1 MVGCR
6 STSRKSA
13 ERTCASRCSL
23 FVSID
28 ARSMV
33 AVTVESSGSGAV
45 TTCPPNERN
54 RPRTLLTIMCR
65 TVNDTMLSC
74 LSSRS
79 FDPFR
84 GRWGLAGVEQV
95 VDLAG
100 EVALEA
106 PNRLQLAVPERG
118 AFRDVGLRLRV
129 HPQAADDGEVQ
140 GAVGLPVAAWLSR
153 CRRVCPDEAGSG
165 ATPQSIANAGSLRS
179 AAGCRRR

>member
-1 MVGCR
+1 MVDSMR
-6 STSRKSA
+6 ALSR
-13 ERTCASRCSL
+13 ASPTVPIDPSVSSFSSSSL
-23 FVSID
+23 K
-28 ARSMV
+28 AM
-33 AVTVESSGSGAV
+33 AVYCEPA
-45 TTCPPNERN
+45 
-54 RPRTLLTIMCR
+54 
-65 TVNDTMLSC
+65 MLSC

-140 GAVGLPVAAWLSR
+140 GAVGLPVAAAVEPVPSGLPGR
-153 CRRVCPDEAGSG
+153 GGQRRD
-165 ATPQSIANAGSLRS
+165 
-179 AAGCRRR
+179 AAEHRERGLAAQPLPGCRRR

>member
-1 MVGCR
+1 MVDSMR
-6 STSRKSA
+6 ALSR
-13 ERTCASRCSL
+13 ASPTVPIDPSVSSFSSSSL
-23 FVSID
+23 K
-28 ARSMV
+28 AM
-33 AVTVESSGSGAV
+33 AVYCEPA
-45 TTCPPNERN
+45 
-54 RPRTLLTIMCR
+54 
-65 TVNDTMLSC
+65 MLSC

-140 GAVGLPVAAWLSR
+140 GVGLPVAAWLSR